1 MRAHKLTPNLQNTF
15 FTMETHEKAARIRLF
30 RNIKQKYMAT
40 QLAISERT
48 FRKYEQGNVSI
59 PEDKLAKIAE
69 LLEVSLEDLKSDDD
83 RIVLNNT
90 FQHQKGGNGVVVNQS
105 MPETEKELY
114 ERILQEKEAIIHRQD
129 EEIRF
134 LKNQLKSEK

>member
-1 MRAHKLTPNLQNTF
+1 
-15 FTMETHEKAARIRLF
+15 METHEKAARIRLF

-69 LLEVSLEDLKSDDD
+69 ILEVSLEDLKSDDD

-90 FQHQKGGNGVVVNQS
+90 FQHQQGGNGVVLNQS
-105 MPETEKELY
+105 MPESEKELY
-114 ERILQEKEAIIHRQD
+114 ERILLEKEALIHRQE

-134 LKNQLKSEK
+134 LKDQMSRQHPSENAIQL